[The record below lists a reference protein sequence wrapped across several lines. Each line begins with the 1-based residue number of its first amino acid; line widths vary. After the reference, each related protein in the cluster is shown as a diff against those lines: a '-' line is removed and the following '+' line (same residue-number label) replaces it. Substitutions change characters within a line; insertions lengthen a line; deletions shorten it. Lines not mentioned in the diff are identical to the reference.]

1 MVGERYVPGVSN
13 VTKEDVIM
21 REIIHLLCIEPMAH
35 SAITKSLPE
44 NVSPGLLLFFL
55 KFFNFYVLLLFIFNI
70 FIWKYYISD
79 KKLRRWFE
87 N

>member
-1 MVGERYVPGVSN
+1 MPGVSN

-44 NVSPGLLLFFL
+44 NVSHDLITFFLNLLFLILCLFL
-55 KFFNFYVLLLFIFNI
+55 L
-70 FIWKYYISD
+70 
-79 KKLRRWFE
+79 
-87 N
+87 

>member
-1 MVGERYVPGVSN
+1 MPGVSN

-44 NVSPGLLLFFL
+44 NVSPDLFTFFLNLLFLVLCLFL
-55 KFFNFYVLLLFIFNI
+55 L
-70 FIWKYYISD
+70 
-79 KKLRRWFE
+79 
-87 N
+87 

>member
-1 MVGERYVPGVSN
+1 MPGVSN

-44 NVSPGLLLFFL
+44 NVSPCLLLFFNL
-55 KFFNFYVLLLFIFNI
+55 IKLLYFYVILLLTFRNFV
-70 FIWKYYISD
+70 
-79 KKLRRWFE
+79 
-87 N
+87 